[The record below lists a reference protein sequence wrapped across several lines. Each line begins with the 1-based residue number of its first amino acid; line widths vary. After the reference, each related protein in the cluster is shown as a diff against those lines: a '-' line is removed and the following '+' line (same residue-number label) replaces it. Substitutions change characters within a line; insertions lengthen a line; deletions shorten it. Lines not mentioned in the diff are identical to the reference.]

1 VTVEELAGVGRY
13 RRCKTCSPDAPEGPP
28 PMPVNRKKAATLG
41 ASDVGRVTVDGA
53 IERIEHLRS
62 GTVVT
67 LESGEA
73 VTFGPGETVA
83 FPKKSQSAYDDQGAV
98 QGDR

>member
-1 VTVEELAGVGRY
+1 MCIR
-13 RRCKTCSPDAPEGPP
+13 D
-28 PMPVNRKKAATLG
+28 
-41 ASDVGRVTVDGA
+41 
-53 IERIEHLRS
+53 RS